1 MALKP
6 VFMPVFGFKGMT
18 TKGMNN
24 KNHTFYIF
32 LKKNTFVADDR
43 YVETVEI
50 FLLKNFAVSFST
62 FAALLSSCYQQ
73 DLKTATLC
81 FSFIVR

>member
-6 VFMPVFGFKGMT
+6 VFMPVFGFQ
-18 TKGMNN
+18 GMNN

-73 DLKTATLC
+73 ALKTTTRC
-81 FSFIVR
+81 FSFVIR

>member
-1 MALKP
+1 
-6 VFMPVFGFKGMT
+6 MT
-18 TKGMNN
+18 TKVMNN

-32 LKKNTFVADDR
+32 LKKNTSVADDR

-62 FAALLSSCYQQ
+62 FEALLSSCYQQ

-81 FSFIVR
+81 FSFAVR

>member
-6 VFMPVFGFKGMT
+6 AFMPVFGFKDMT

-32 LKKNTFVADDR
+32 LKKNTSVADDR

-73 DLKTATLC
+73 ALKTTTRC
-81 FSFIVR
+81 FSFDVR

>member
-6 VFMPVFGFKGMT
+6 VFMTVFGFNGMT

-32 LKKNTFVADDR
+32 LKKNTSVADDR

-50 FLLKNFAVSFST
+50 FLLKNFAV
-62 FAALLSSCYQQ
+62 
-73 DLKTATLC
+73 
-81 FSFIVR
+81 

>member
-1 MALKP
+1 
-6 VFMPVFGFKGMT
+6 MT

-32 LKKNTFVADDR
+32 LKKNTSVADDR

-50 FLLKNFAVSFST
+50 FLLKNFAV
-62 FAALLSSCYQQ
+62 
-73 DLKTATLC
+73 
-81 FSFIVR
+81 

>member
-6 VFMPVFGFKGMT
+6 VFMTVFGFKGMT

-32 LKKNTFVADDR
+32 LKKNTSVADDR

-62 FAALLSSCYQQ
+62 FAALLSPCYQQ
-73 DLKTATLC
+73 ALKTTTRC

>member
-1 MALKP
+1 
-6 VFMPVFGFKGMT
+6 MT

-32 LKKNTFVADDR
+32 LKKNTSVADDR

-50 FLLKNFAVSFST
+50 FLSKNFAVSFST
-62 FAALLSSCYQQ
+62 FEALLSSCYQQ
-73 DLKTATLC
+73 ALKTTTRC
-81 FSFIVR
+81 FSFVIR

>member
-6 VFMPVFGFKGMT
+6 AFMPVFGFKDMT

-32 LKKNTFVADDR
+32 LKKNTSVADDR

-50 FLLKNFAVSFST
+50 FLLKKFAV
-62 FAALLSSCYQQ
+62 
-73 DLKTATLC
+73 
-81 FSFIVR
+81 

>member
-1 MALKP
+1 
-6 VFMPVFGFKGMT
+6 MPVFGFKGMT

-32 LKKNTFVADDR
+32 LKKNTSVADDR

-50 FLLKNFAVSFST
+50 FLLKNLAV
-62 FAALLSSCYQQ
+62 
-73 DLKTATLC
+73 
-81 FSFIVR
+81 

>member
-32 LKKNTFVADDR
+32 LKKNTSVADDR

-50 FLLKNFAVSFST
+50 FLFKNFAV
-62 FAALLSSCYQQ
+62 
-73 DLKTATLC
+73 
-81 FSFIVR
+81 

>member
-6 VFMPVFGFKGMT
+6 VFMPVFGFQGMT

-32 LKKNTFVADDR
+32 LKKNTSVADDR

-62 FAALLSSCYQQ
+62 FAAFLSSCYQQ
-73 DLKTATLC
+73 ALKTTTRC
-81 FSFIVR
+81 FSFVIR

>member
-6 VFMPVFGFKGMT
+6 VFMPVFGFQGMT

-32 LKKNTFVADDR
+32 LKKNTSVADDR

-73 DLKTATLC
+73 ALKITTRC
-81 FSFIVR
+81 FSFVIR

>member
-6 VFMPVFGFKGMT
+6 VFMPVFGFYGMN

-32 LKKNTFVADDR
+32 LKKNTSVADDR

-73 DLKTATLC
+73 ALKTTTLC
-81 FSFIVR
+81 FSFAVW